1 VQYELSGFYTT
12 RRNLAIWR
20 TMNPKG
26 EHHSSEVAPREFDS
40 IEKPIVNRIVFP
52 VAAPAVTVIMANY
65 NGQNWIGQA
74 IESVQRQTLADW
86 ELIVVDDASTDT
98 SVDIVRAAS
107 QNDQRIVVL
116 TSSLNAGPSV
126 ARNRALACARGRWT
140 TILDSDD
147 TFDDGRLAS
156 LLEKA
161 ESAGVGVIAD
171 DLLIMNPSGMLTGH
185 TLLGLQSPKTFDASE
200 FVKAPHLAYLKPMIR
215 TELLSGIWYDERLR
229 SGEDFDLLLRVL
241 VRHEARLLV
250 YPGMGYHYR
259 RRIDSLSTNKSADRQ
274 ALRGMLEANARFR
287 ASHALSG
294 RLGSACASR
303 HRSLEASLRW
313 VDVTEAVHERRF
325 AAAVRHTIDHPGVL
339 RCAVQFFKKR
349 FYRLVRGN
357 KRRAETLGL

>member
-1 VQYELSGFYTT
+1 
-12 RRNLAIWR
+12 
-20 TMNPKG
+20 MNSKG
-26 EHHSSEVAPREFDS
+26 ENQTSEVAPREFDRS
-40 IEKPIVNRIVFP
+40 EEPIANRTVLP
-52 VAAPAVTVIMANY
+52 VSRPAVTVIMANF
-65 NGQNWIGQA
+65 NGQSWIGQA

-86 ELIVVDDASTDT
+86 ELIVVDDASTDS
-98 SVDIVRAAS
+98 SVDIVRAAAR
-107 QNDQRIVVL
+107 NDQRIVVL

-156 LLEKA
+156 LLAKA
-161 ESAGVGVIAD
+161 EAEDTGIIAD
-171 DLLIMNPSGMLTGH
+171 DLLIMNQSGLLTGH
-185 TLLGLQSPKTFDASE
+185 SLLGLQTAKTFDASA

-215 TELLSGIWYDERLR
+215 TELLAELWYDERLR

-241 VRHEARLLV
+241 VKHDARMVV

-274 ALRGMLEANARFR
+274 ALRGMLDANTRFR

-325 AAAVRHTIDHPGVL
+325 AAAVRHTIDHPRVL

-349 FYRLVRGN
+349 FYRLVLRN
-357 KRRAETLGL
+357 RRRAETLGL

>member
-1 VQYELSGFYTT
+1 
-12 RRNLAIWR
+12 
-20 TMNPKG
+20 MNSKG
-26 EHHSSEVAPREFDS
+26 ENQTSEVAPREFDR
-40 IEKPIVNRIVFP
+40 IEEPITNRVVLP
-52 VAAPAVTVIMANY
+52 VSTPSVTVIMANF
-65 NGQNWIGQA
+65 NGQNWIEQA

-86 ELIVVDDASTDT
+86 ELIVVDDASTDA
-98 SVDIVRAAS
+98 SVDIVHAAARS
-107 QNDQRIVVL
+107 DQRIVLL
-116 TSSLNAGPSV
+116 TSSLNGGPSV

-156 LLEKA
+156 LLAKA
-161 ESAGVGVIAD
+161 ESEGAGIIAD
-171 DLLIMNPSGMLTGH
+171 DLLIMNPSGVLTGH
-185 TLLGLQSPKTFDASE
+185 SLLGLRTARTFDASA
-200 FVKAPHLAYLKPMIR
+200 FVKAPHLAYLKPMIK
-215 TELLSGIWYDERLR
+215 TELLSDLWYDERLR

-241 VRHEARLLV
+241 VRHEVQMVV

-274 ALRGMLEANARFR
+274 ALRGMLEANTRFR

-325 AAAVRHTIDHPGVL
+325 AAAVRHTIDHPRVL

-349 FYRLVRGN
+349 FYRLILRSR
-357 KRRAETLGL
+357 RRAETLGL

>member
-1 VQYELSGFYTT
+1 
-12 RRNLAIWR
+12 
-20 TMNPKG
+20 MNPTG
-26 EHHSSEVAPREFDS
+26 ENQTSEVAPREFDS
-40 IEKPIVNRIVFP
+40 TEEPIANGILVRM
-52 VAAPAVTVIMANY
+52 AAPSVTVIMANY
-65 NGQNWIGQA
+65 NGQSWIGQA

-86 ELIVVDDASTDT
+86 ELIVVDDASTDA
-98 SVDIVRAAS
+98 SVDIVRAAAG
-107 QNDQRIVVL
+107 NDQRIVLL
-116 TSSLNAGPSV
+116 TSKVNAGPSV
-126 ARNRALACARGRWT
+126 ARNRALARARGRWT

-147 TFDDGRLAS
+147 TFDDSRLSS
-156 LLEKA
+156 LLAKG
-161 ESAGVGVIAD
+161 ESEGGGIIAD
-171 DLLIMNPSGMLTGH
+171 DLLIMNPGGVLTGH
-185 TLLGLQSPKTFDASE
+185 SLLKLQTAKTFDASAL
-200 FVKAPHLAYLKPMIR
+200 VKAPHLAYLKPMIR
-215 TELLSGIWYDERLR
+215 TELLSGLWYDERLR

-241 VRHEARLLV
+241 VRREAGLVV

-325 AAAVRHTIDHPGVL
+325 AAALRHTIDHPGVL

-349 FYRLVRGN
+349 FYRIVLRN
-357 KRRAETLGL
+357 RRRAETLGL